1 MSLHD
6 VYFICDNL
14 LSDSFLTWKIGVEVK
29 YERLIAYIK
38 YAKLIIVAKV
48 NGKYKILEVLKLTSG
63 FKRIFQSK
71 TVSVIVVVSLPL
83 VVIIIFV
90 SGVLLQFKKKLY

>member
-1 MSLHD
+1 M
-6 VYFICDNL
+6 
-14 LSDSFLTWKIGVEVK
+14 
-29 YERLIAYIK
+29 
-38 YAKLIIVAKV
+38 

-83 VVIIIFV
+83 VVIIICV